1 MRCLSH
7 QIVVFD
13 HVILGEILKVAENN
27 KYASLLCPVHL
38 KTEIPIPKL
47 LSQTLKR

>member
-27 KYASLLCPVHL
+27 KYASLFMSSAF
-38 KTEIPIPKL
+38 EN
-47 LSQTLKR
+47 